1 MIQIIN
7 LIFVG
12 IATSILLNYS
22 KYKNRK
28 KLFITLTILFY
39 IFIIPLISR
48 FIYILGPGIFLLIAS
63 VIDAQ
68 RKGRKVF

>member
-12 IATSILLNYS
+12 LATSILLNYS

-28 KLFITLTILFY
+28 KLFIALTILFY
-39 IFIIPLISR
+39 IYIIPLISR
-48 FIYILGPGIFLLIAS
+48 FIYIYIGAWYILTYCVS
-63 VIDAQ
+63 Y
-68 RKGRKVF
+68 RC